1 MRQLTCKAFFL
12 TLDQLKTRNIK
23 LYKKEKKEEKID
35 CILKKTFYC
44 SGYGRSRSAN

>member
-23 LYKKEKKEEKID
+23 LYKKKEEEKID

-44 SGYGRSRSAN
+44 SGYGRLRSAN